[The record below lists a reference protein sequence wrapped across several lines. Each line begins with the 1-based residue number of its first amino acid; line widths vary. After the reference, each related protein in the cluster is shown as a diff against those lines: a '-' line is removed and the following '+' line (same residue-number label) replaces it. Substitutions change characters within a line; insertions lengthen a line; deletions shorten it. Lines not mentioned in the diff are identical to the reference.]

1 MPSTST
7 PSAGA
12 RRPRI
17 LPVPGRCDVL
27 GSASAGIVMCGFR
40 CLIVWLERSVLRL
53 RRAAVVVEEWEVL
66 AQLVDELVGVDG
78 LAHDDETVDQ

>member
-1 MPSTST
+1 MRIKLFA
-7 PSAGA
+7 AGA
-12 RRPRI
+12 VI
-17 LPVPGRCDVL
+17 AFAAGI
-27 GSASAGIVMCGFR
+27 GSASAGMVMCGFR

-53 RRAAVVVEEWEVL
+53 SRAVVVVEEWEVL